1 MGSALQ
7 GTLRGPLTT
16 QGPTLW
22 FAGRPLVWSL
32 VFSVAHVRSSI
43 TASLLP
49 SLCLASP
56 TIGGPCLTTK
66 KCLPP
71 LSCLLTNSFE
81 AILLL
86 VIFSF
91 FFTTKTFRI
100 RVCGSA
106 GKESACTME
115 NLGSILVLGRSP
127 GEEKGYPLQYSGLEN
142 SMDCIVHGV
151 TNSRPELSNLHA
163 RVAAQPVN
171 TTVTIAGEQR
181 GDIAAHMFPFSENPL
196 PSRPARNIA
205 FSHF

>member
-1 MGSALQ
+1 MCPQAPFWRLKPRGGGRCSY
-7 GTLRGPLTT
+7 TLVC
-16 QGPTLW
+16 QEQHD
-22 FAGRPLVWSL
+22 FLVSL
-32 VFSVAHVRSSI
+32 FLV
-43 TASLLP
+43 LP

-127 GEEKGYPLQYSGLEN
+127 GEEKGYPLQYSVLEN
-142 SMDCIVHGV
+142 STNCLVHGV
-151 TNSRPELSNLHA
+151 AKSR
-163 RVAAQPVN
+163 
-171 TTVTIAGEQR
+171 T
-181 GDIAAHMFPFSENPL
+181 
-196 PSRPARNIA
+196 
-205 FSHF
+205 